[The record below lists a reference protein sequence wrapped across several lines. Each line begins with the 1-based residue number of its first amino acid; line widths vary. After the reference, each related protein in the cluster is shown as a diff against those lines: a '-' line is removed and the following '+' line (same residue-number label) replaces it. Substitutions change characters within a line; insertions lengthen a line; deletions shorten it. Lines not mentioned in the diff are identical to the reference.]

1 MSGTTQILDLNRY
14 DPATGGGSALLQAR
28 QRHAGASS
36 VLFYADPI
44 EMVRG
49 EGVWLTAADGRRYLD
64 VYNNVPSVGHCH
76 PKVVEAIARQASA
89 VPGRAA
95 ASTPSPAATRAG
107 PWSALPTVLKCWAA
121 R

>member
-1 MSGTTQILDLNRY
+1 MAGDDMSGTTQILDLNRY

-76 PKVVEAIARQASA
+76 PKVVEAIARQAA
-89 VPGRAA
+89 QL
-95 ASTPSPAATRAG
+95 STHTRYLTQVVEAY
-107 PWSALPTVLKCWAA
+107 A
-121 R
+121 